1 MYFLTVKLFFVR
13 KKNIFAAV
21 FSARLGKRKKK
32 FSFFYLT
39 AVVGSVSLLGY
50 TERSRSA

>member
-13 KKNIFAAV
+13 KKKHFCGRF
-21 FSARLGKRKKK
+21 FSARLGKRKKI
-32 FSFFYLT
+32 SFFYLT